1 MKKEE
6 KLEKL
11 DKESEGGHKPEP
23 LITEHYFASPIYWID
38 KPEWVKGVNTASDAY
53 IKQAR
58 LNNLEEIKKR
68 NKKLGDK
75 GEHPWVHHST
85 PLINDPQFK
94 VLQDYIGATAWNLL
108 DGQGFDLSNHT
119 LYITEFWVQEFS
131 KDGGGHHTLHTHW
144 NGHISGFYFL
154 KASAKTSLPVFED
167 PRGGRMMNLLPQ
179 KDISKITMASHQVNY
194 EVKPGRLIFFNSYL
208 PHQYLVD
215 NGYEP
220 FRFIHFNLQ
229 ALPNGPLGKP
239 GQPTWLQQQE
249 NKKNAKK
256 KIRYFIYRSCIIPWE
271 RLRMLISKRCWDKFI
286 PNVLMIW

>member
-1 MKKEE
+1 MEFRKTLSMKKEE

-11 DKESEGGHKPEP
+11 DKESEGGNKPEP

-38 KPEWVKGVNTASDAY
+38 KPEWVKGFNTASDAY

-85 PLINDPQFK
+85 PLINNPQFK
-94 VLQDYIGATAWNLL
+94 VLQDYIGTTAWNLL

-256 KIRYFIYRSCIIPWE
+256 K
-271 RLRMLISKRCWDKFI
+271 
-286 PNVLMIW
+286 